1 VKLETRLRALLAV
14 IVEEAHGNPE
24 FEARLIAALGDKAAP
39 ASADRAHR
47 SRRDPAVLD
56 PFTTYAEGEHVLR
69 QRLEGLSLE
78 ELKDIVAE
86 HGMDKSK
93 LAMKWKSED
102 RLIELVVATVGSR
115 SRKGDAFRP

>member
-1 VKLETRLRALLAV
+1 MKLETRLRTLLAV
-14 IVEEAHGNPE
+14 IVEEAHRNPD
-24 FEARLIAALGDKAAP
+24 FEARLTAVLGSTAAP
-39 ASADRAHR
+39 AAGRVHR

-56 PFTTYAEGEHVLR
+56 PFSTYAEGEHVLR
-69 QRLEGLSLE
+69 QRLEGLSIE
-78 ELKDIVAE
+78 QLKDIVAE

-93 LAMKWKSED
+93 LAMKWRSED